1 MAGPTELNQLQA
13 GPQWPV
19 LQNSD
24 AGRALLMA
32 PTQQKQPE
40 WLREE
45 GRRKEALVG
54 LCKRRWVGR
63 QPGHAAN
70 MPREDPVG

>member
-1 MAGPTELNQLQA
+1 MPVAGPTELNQLQA
-13 GPQWPV
+13 GPQLPV
-19 LQNSD
+19 LQDSD

-45 GRRKEALVG
+45 GKEEG
-54 LCKRRWVGR
+54 G
-63 QPGHAAN
+63 PG
-70 MPREDPVG
+70 